1 MAKASVK
8 LICAKCGAEFKKE
21 KYCTNRSAAN
31 SWEEWAKE
39 NFELCPDCEKEAYR
53 KAQKEKGLLVSFE
66 LNRKATREKG
76 VGVINACF
84 SGDTYSRKADLK
96 KFGCV
101 WDGYDWVISIPY
113 SEYEVWRERIVSE
126 LEATI
131 EEEVPEI
138 VLQKAKRRIEK
149 DTELYT
155 EYEKEQA
162 EKMAEIG
169 EIPSF
174 PAEFVEIRSGKQWNG
189 KIYGGKQKS
198 VYLDGEKVEISS
210 ELATEIEKAMILR
223 EKWREKRDSFSVSFS
238 DWKENRRR

>member
-84 SGDTYSRKADLK
+84 SGDTYSRKEDLK
-96 KFGCV
+96 KSAVSGMAMTGLSPFRTANMEFGKNE
-101 WDGYDWVISIPY
+101 SSPN
-113 SEYEVWRERIVSE
+113 
-126 LEATI
+126 
-131 EEEVPEI
+131 
-138 VLQKAKRRIEK
+138 
-149 DTELYT
+149 
-155 EYEKEQA
+155 
-162 EKMAEIG
+162 
-169 EIPSF
+169 
-174 PAEFVEIRSGKQWNG
+174 SGQ
-189 KIYGGKQKS
+189 
-198 VYLDGEKVEISS
+198 L
-210 ELATEIEKAMILR
+210 
-223 EKWREKRDSFSVSFS
+223 
-238 DWKENRRR
+238 